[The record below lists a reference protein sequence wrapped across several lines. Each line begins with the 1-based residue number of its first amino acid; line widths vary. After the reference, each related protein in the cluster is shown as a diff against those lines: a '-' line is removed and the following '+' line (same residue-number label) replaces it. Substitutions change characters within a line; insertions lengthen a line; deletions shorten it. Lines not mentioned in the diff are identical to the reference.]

1 MRKDMVNQVKGQN
14 YLRVKQHFDDMV
26 RFSRVEKMST
36 FTFYIHLQKR
46 GTVRTQDYSYHPIS
60 NTPFTLGI
68 ALPRDYGRYRVKG
81 ETEVSLAKFNSK
93 GFERIPI
100 PILKLLNFS
109 VSDLFTGD
117 NWRLHPDW
125 VYCEYNYAG
134 TPTREFDSPEDN
146 MKHFFVKM
154 QQPDWNWGTPSV
166 LPLPK
171 CSGTQGFDP
180 NCKFC
185 K

>member
-1 MRKDMVNQVKGQN
+1 MQ
-14 YLRVKQHFDDMV
+14 
-26 RFSRVEKMST
+26 FS
-36 FTFYIHLQKR
+36 LQKR

-81 ETEVSLAKFNSK
+81 EIEVSLAKFNSK
-93 GFERIPI
+93 IF
-100 PILKLLNFS
+100 LKLKIGSTESSIWRFFL

-117 NWRLHPDW
+117 SWRLHPDW

-134 TPTREFDSPEDN
+134 APLREFKDPEDN

-185 K
+185 KSIF